1 MKTPGEQ
8 GEGLSVRDTRMMSSA
23 LIQRWPMSEEK
34 RQSVIDALLNVI
46 QNSHNPREI
55 TAAARALIAAEGQNQ
70 SDEHKVIDIA
80 NPGKNSRFAAIAQGL
95 GIDPILID
103 SNAGETS
110 RGTESVEPNA
120 VDEARREGGIEE
132 AGHVIEG
139 SGGSDSSDCEFG
151 SSDILPS

>member
-1 MKTPGEQ
+1 
-8 GEGLSVRDTRMMSSA
+8 MMSSA

-34 RQSVIDALLNVI
+34 RRNVIEALLNVI
-46 QNSHNPREI
+46 QNSQNPREI

-80 NPGKNSRFAAIAQGL
+80 NTGQNSRFAAIAQGL

-103 SNAGETS
+103 SNAGEAS
-110 RGTESVEPNA
+110 RGVESAEPNA

-139 SGGSDSSDCEFG
+139 SGGGDSAGGEFG
-151 SSDILPS
+151 SSDSLPG